1 MAAGMR
7 YFFLQ
12 LFFICFCPCKITV
25 QRYMNC
31 VILQNFFSVCFIILN
46 FSIRYRTPFGQSMH
60 VCVSYIDTAG
70 HTRMNNLL
78 MRTDD
83 GDIWTAETT
92 GIVFAHIPIR
102 FLTYTYQVEDDEGKV
117 MRKEWDAVP
126 RLFCLDV
133 SRKYIFHDI
142 WRDLSLQ
149 HYIYPLSSER
159 EVQPVSSM
167 PCFNR
172 SVIFRVS
179 APQVGDGFSVAVLG
193 SEPSLGVWNEMRYLP
208 MRYIGDGDWMLTIN
222 AYAMTLPFE
231 FKYVV
236 VNDTTHDVVE
246 WESGENRKA
255 EVIRLE
261 DGEQLVVYGGNLRTQ
276 CELVYRDEMLKRESK
291 LKHEIRELYI

>member
-1 MAAGMR
+1 M
-7 YFFLQ
+7 
-12 LFFICFCPCKITV
+12 K
-25 QRYMNC
+25 C
-31 VILQNFFSVCFIILN
+31 VIVQNFFPVCFINLSGIIYLCIMKLN
-46 FSIRYRTPFGQSMH
+46 FSIRYQTPFGQSMH
-60 VCVSYIDTAG
+60 VCISYIDKAG
-70 HTRMNNLL
+70 HTRESNLL
-78 MRTDD
+78 MHTDD
-83 GDIWTAETT
+83 GITWTAETT
-92 GIVFAHIPIR
+92 GIVFAHVPIR
-102 FLTYTYQVEDDEGKV
+102 FLKYTYQVEDDRGKL
-117 MRKEWDAVP
+117 MRREWNAVP

-149 HYIYPLSSER
+149 HYIFSATPSR
-159 EVQPVSSM
+159 EVVPVSSM

-179 APQVGDGFSVAVLG
+179 APQVTDGFSVAVLG

-222 AYAMTLPFE
+222 AYAMTFPFE

-236 VNDTTHDVVE
+236 VDEKTHDIVE
-246 WESGENRKA
+246 WESGDNRKA

-261 DGEQLVVYGGNLRTQ
+261 DGEQLVVYGGNLRTK
-276 CELVYRDEMLKRESK
+276 CELTYHDEMLGENSV